1 MELPYEIKDL
11 GRLFDP
17 KGCGGFVHDDK
28 SSIPPQGTADGHSLA
43 LAGISMA
50 LMLARSL
57 RFALSSTIIVK
68 NVAIGPV
75 SSP

>member
-43 LAGISMA
+43 LPGISMA
-50 LMLARSL
+50 LMLARSCY
-57 RFALSSTIIVK
+57 RRVNMTVNCRVILS
-68 NVAIGPV
+68 VAGH
-75 SSP
+75 